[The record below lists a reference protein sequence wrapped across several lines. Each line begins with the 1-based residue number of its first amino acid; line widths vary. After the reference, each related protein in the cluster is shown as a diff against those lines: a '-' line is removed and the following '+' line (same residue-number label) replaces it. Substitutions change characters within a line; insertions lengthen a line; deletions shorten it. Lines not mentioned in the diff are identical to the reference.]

1 MPVKIVQLETEDAIN
16 TSRSSV
22 RGGQTAREGG
32 GREGRERDRDHAI
45 NLNKV
50 FLTRKTKEKTND
62 GKSIV
67 SFSSASSSRVDGH
80 SLQTMKTF
88 LSEKAFSRD

>member
-32 GREGRERDRDHAI
+32 GRETRERDHAI

-50 FLTRKTKEKTND
+50 FLARKKTND

-67 SFSSASSSRVDGH
+67 SFSSASSRVDGH
-80 SLQTMKTF
+80 SVHRMKMF
-88 LSEKAFSRD
+88 FSEKAFSRD